1 MKNISNSLG
10 KKGHGIELDA
20 YVESEVVQPFKKYVS
35 GHTTVRMCER
45 LMCNIDVMKCIRRAY
60 MEKDGIVYTQCSRG
74 NV

>member
-1 MKNISNSLG
+1 M
-10 KKGHGIELDA
+10 
-20 YVESEVVQPFKKYVS
+20 QPFKKYVS